1 MDFFN
6 EYGYDSTGEEHD
18 SVCQDYPIPD
28 EIIDLWM
35 NDAYDIL
42 EQDGVQSNYTDID
55 YALLLDYMLNY
66 FEGNEEYEKCA
77 LLHKLQKNYFG
88 EE

>member
-6 EYGYDSTGEEHD
+6 EYGYDGSDDTQSTCER
-18 SVCQDYPIPD
+18 YPIPD

-35 NDAYDIL
+35 NDAYEIL
-42 EQDGVQSNYTDID
+42 EEDGVQSEYTDID
-55 YALLLDYMLNY
+55 YALLLDYMINY

-77 LLHKLQKNYFG
+77 LLHNLQKKYF
-88 EE
+88 EEK